1 MITVQSNNS
10 MRIVELL
17 NIIDFV
23 WSLNESNKSI
33 FQCLTI
39 MFHLIQHLIM
49 IFEEKN
55 FKKNKNKKINKN
67 SNHYKWIICPSL
79 PHFNAVVVE
88 NSLQCDDNDNLFNA
102 HELDSKQPFNNNN
115 NNNK

>member
-1 MITVQSNNS
+1 
-10 MRIVELL
+10 
-17 NIIDFV
+17 
-23 WSLNESNKSI
+23 
-33 FQCLTI
+33 
-39 MFHLIQHLIM
+39 MFDDNVPFNPAFDNDLWR
-49 IFEEKN
+49 N
-55 FKKNKNKKINKN
+55 FFLKNKKINKN